1 MQQHSRAD
9 LHGEFSGT
17 DTGEGV
23 LSGRRL
29 SRWRDLLGVDG
40 RSSETLAATL
50 PFSGAGV
57 TAGAEHELQTAVLGS
72 GADVD
77 LPRTIRTSN
86 YFRNSLRRISAG
98 DTPRSLV
105 ADLELFLDRNA
116 EDVWENSWVDF
127 PLERLGESA
136 REVLQQDL
144 LAHKKDPVGPQRSD
158 VGKFIRR
165 RGGREH
171 LRIPV
176 SYLLK
181 VALAD
186 ALGDVGGHP
195 LARATG
201 RKLMRHFVSDNTSPE
216 ISSFYPVPLE
226 EGRGVGRA
234 LAGESLIQF
243 LLCQCLAEYAN
254 DAFGLAE
261 SGQRTLVY
269 SAPHPPVRQQSLNSL
284 VSDAF
289 YRELFLSPCLS
300 GWDHGESKYR
310 YMDLCHQVLSRSQ
323 LNAVAKLK
331 EAGIITRNLVVLP
344 NLSTVSLANNGVH
357 ISFGSGKLTRL
368 AADRDSGFGPVGE
381 KALGDLAIKIVE
393 HFVPLLVGHYSAAPY
408 RLDFA
413 DFHPETVLGFLPHEL
428 DYTHLRMLWRRW
440 KKKARLKVCGRPLT
454 PFGPVMTDGLVS
466 RALGLRGDLV
476 PDFRLVNYPVCLLS
490 TERSPALD
498 GRLGNEER
506 LKGDLDDDGVF
517 DRSMSLYL
525 MCKLRQCAV
534 AGFSG
539 FEARHFSLFDSVA
552 GDMKAAAD
560 LQLLVTALAF
570 QYILTGRVRHA
581 DIPDSPFVESER
593 RQAFFGPAVGISAF
607 YVRHDSANQFLL
619 RTLEMVDGVRASRR
633 YAGCLRVRHRD
644 YQLALLDLL
653 RRDGAALIERLGMEE
668 TIRDLRQRLENPQFH
683 SVSSRLTAG
692 ILDKAGTDDA
702 MKLSGQQF
710 NLAAE
715 RYYRD
720 DLRERHLREA
730 LSELRRRV
738 RSLERRATLID
749 GPLREALRRCFGK
762 AGASGLL
769 DGAEETLCSGR
780 PAPLPWLRRLIN
792 LVVLVI
798 QDEMGRRATGRE
810 DGRNG

>member
-1 MQQHSRAD
+1 MQQHSRVD
-9 LHGEFSGT
+9 LHGEFSDT
-17 DTGEGV
+17 DTGESV

-50 PFSGAGV
+50 PFSGTGV

-72 GADVD
+72 GDDVD

-86 YFRNSLRRISAG
+86 YFRNSQRRSSAG
-98 DTPRSLV
+98 DTPHRLV
-105 ADLELFLDRNA
+105 ADLELFLDRND
-116 EDVWENSWVDF
+116 EGVWENSWVDF
-127 PLERLGESA
+127 PLARLGEAA

-144 LAHKKDPVGPQRSD
+144 LAHKKDPAGPRRSD

-165 RGGREH
+165 RGGCEQ

-181 VALAD
+181 IALAD
-186 ALGDVGGHP
+186 ALGHDDGHP

-201 RKLMRHFVSDNTSPE
+201 RKLMGHFVSDNTSPE
-216 ISSFYPVPLE
+216 ISSFYPVPLQP
-226 EGRGVGRA
+226 GRGVGRA
-234 LAGESLIQF
+234 LAGESLVQY

-254 DAFGLAE
+254 GAFGLEE
-261 SGQRTLVY
+261 SGQRTLIY
-269 SAPHPPVRQQSLNSL
+269 SAPHPPVRQQLLNSL

-300 GWDHGESKYR
+300 GWDRGESKYR

-331 EAGIITRNLVVLP
+331 EAAIITRNLVVLP

-357 ISFGSGKLTRL
+357 ISFGSRRLTRL
-368 AADRDSGFGPVGE
+368 AGNRAGGFGPVGE
-381 KALGDLAIKIVE
+381 KVLGDLAIKIIE
-393 HFVPLLVGHYSAAPY
+393 HFVPLFVGHCSAAPY

-506 LKGDLDDDGVF
+506 LKSDLDDDGVF

-525 MCKLRQCAV
+525 LCKLRQCAV

-552 GDMKAAAD
+552 GDMRTAAD
-560 LQLLVTALAF
+560 LQLLVTALAY

-593 RQAFFGPAVGISAF
+593 RQAFFGPAVGVSAF

-619 RTLEMVDGVRASRR
+619 RTLEKVDGVRASRR
-633 YAGCLRVRHRD
+633 YAGYLRVRHRE
-644 YQLALLDLL
+644 YQRALFGLL

-668 TIRDLRQRLENPQFH
+668 TMRDMQQRLENPQLH
-683 SVSSRLTAG
+683 SVTSRLTAG
-692 ILDKAGTDDA
+692 ILDKAGVADA

-715 RYYRD
+715 RYYRE

-730 LSELRRRV
+730 LAELRRRV
-738 RSLERRATLID
+738 RSLERRASLVD
-749 GPLREALRRCFGK
+749 GPLRKALARFGDND
-762 AGASGLL
+762 GVGGMLE
-769 DGAEETLCSGR
+769 GAEQALCSGR

-798 QDEMGRRATGRE
+798 QDEMGRRAAGCAQ
-810 DGRNG
+810 GRNE